1 MDAAEH
7 RLPTPSQ
14 LRDHPR
20 RSLLARGNTQSVKG
34 HPGDARRRVHGP
46 LVPQRRTRT
55 VDVVR
60 DLVDAVTPT
69 RSASADTS
77 SATRARR

>member
-7 RLPTPSQ
+7 RLPTPCR

-20 RSLLARGNTQSVKG
+20 RSLLARRNTQSVKG
-34 HPGDARRRVHGP
+34 DSGDARCRVHGP
-46 LVPQRRTRT
+46 LVPQRSARA

-60 DLVDAVTPT
+60 DLVDAVTP
-69 RSASADTS
+69 RSADQPI
-77 SATRARR
+77 RPLRQG